1 MCDLENLMNEEAIAL
16 IELQR
21 QKKKSHKLS
30 SPRYPFLMAMQRS
43 HTNAVRV
50 RSHDIFFFPVLVLHF
65 VIRKLS

>member
-1 MCDLENLMNEEAIAL
+1 
-16 IELQR
+16 
-21 QKKKSHKLS
+21 
-30 SPRYPFLMAMQRS
+30 LMAMQRS